1 VTGAAAKVYDVAIIG
16 GGPAGLTA
24 GLYTSRG
31 RLTSLLIEKG
41 ITGGQIVNAELVENF
56 PGFPE
61 GIGGYDL
68 GELITRQ
75 ATRYGLETTN
85 AEVTGLE
92 VAGAARAAHKIVHT
106 TEGDFTAR
114 SVILAGGSNPV
125 TLDVPG
131 ESRLTGRGVSY
142 CATCDAAFFRDQ
154 PVSVVGG
161 GDAAITE
168 ALHLV
173 KFASGVT
180 VIHRRDKLRASAI
193 LQERAFAE
201 PAMQFAWDSVVTEIE
216 GKDFVEAL
224 RLSNVREGSDSSLAV
239 AGVFVAIGFRPDT
252 DYLKG
257 IVELD
262 ATGHVVT
269 NEKMET
275 GVPGILAAGD
285 IRYNS
290 ARQAV
295 TAAGDGATA
304 AIFAERYLSE

>member
-1 VTGAAAKVYDVAIIG
+1 MTEAVAKVYEVIIIG
-16 GGPAGLTA
+16 GGPAGLTT

-31 RLTSLLIEKG
+31 RLSSLLIEKG

-56 PGFPE
+56 PGFPD

-68 GELITRQ
+68 GELLTQQ
-75 ATRYGLETTN
+75 ASRYGLETTI

-92 VAGAARAAHKIVHT
+92 IKDDRKIVHT

-114 SVILAGGSNPV
+114 ALILAGGSNPV

-154 PVSVVGG
+154 PVAVVGG

-168 ALHLV
+168 ALYLV
-173 KFASGVT
+173 KFASAVT

-201 PAMQFAWDSVVTEIE
+201 PTIQFAWDSVVAEVE
-216 GKDFVEAL
+216 GKDFVESL
-224 RLSNVREGSDSSLAV
+224 RLSNVRQGGDRSLAV
-239 AGVFVAIGFRPDT
+239 QGIFVAIGFRPDT

-262 ATGHVVT
+262 AAGHVIT

-285 IRYNS
+285 IRHNS

-304 AIFAERYLSE
+304 AIFAEKYLAE

>member
-1 VTGAAAKVYDVAIIG
+1 VTETGKTYDVIIVG

-31 RLTSLLIEKG
+31 RLNSLLIEKG

-56 PGFPE
+56 PGFPQ

-68 GELITRQ
+68 GELLTEQ
-75 ATRYGLETTN
+75 ANRYGLETVI
-85 AEVTGLE
+85 AEVTALALE
-92 VAGAARAAHKIVHT
+92 ADLKTVT
-106 TEGDFTAR
+106 TTDGDFTAR
-114 SVILAGGSNPV
+114 AVILAGGSNPV

-131 ESRLTGRGVSY
+131 EARLTGRGVSY

-154 PVSVVGG
+154 AVAVVGG

-168 ALHLV
+168 ALHLT
-173 KFASGVT
+173 KFASSVT
-180 VIHRRDKLRASAI
+180 VIHRRDALRASRI
-193 LQERAFAE
+193 LQERAFAA
-201 PAMQFAWDSVVTEIE
+201 PQISFAWDSVVAEVE
-216 GKDFVEAL
+216 GKDFVDSLKL
-224 RLSNVREGSDSSLAV
+224 RNVASQSESPLAV

-252 DYLKG
+252 GYLKG

-269 NEKMET
+269 NERMET
-275 GVPGILAAGD
+275 DVAGIMAAGD
-285 IRYNS
+285 IRHNS

-295 TAAGDGATA
+295 TAAGDGASA
-304 AIFAERYLSE
+304 AIFAEEYLSK

>member
-1 VTGAAAKVYDVAIIG
+1 MTETAAKVYDVVIIG

-56 PGFPE
+56 PGFPH

-68 GELITRQ
+68 GELLTQQ
-75 ATRYGLETTN
+75 ASRYGLETTN

-92 VAGAARAAHKIVHT
+92 VKAEHKIVHT
-106 TEGDFTAR
+106 TNGDFTAR

-125 TLDVPG
+125 TLDAPG
-131 ESRLTGRGVSY
+131 ESRLTGHGVSY

-154 PVSVVGG
+154 PVAVVGG

-168 ALHLV
+168 ALHLT
-173 KFASGVT
+173 KFASAVT

-193 LQERAFAE
+193 LQERAFANPKVE
-201 PAMQFAWDSVVTEIE
+201 FAWDSVVAEVE
-216 GKDFVEAL
+216 GKDVVESL
-224 RLSNVREGSDSSLAV
+224 RLSNVHQGPDSSLAV
-239 AGVFVAIGFRPDT
+239 DGVFVAIGFRPAT
-252 DYLKG
+252 GYLEG

-285 IRYNS
+285 IRHNS

-295 TAAGDGATA
+295 AAAGDGATA
-304 AIFAERYLSE
+304 AIFAEKYLAE